1 MGRYTVV
8 QARRACEDSM
18 LGRRD
23 TIEGCCQMLLK
34 FPIDPATSKASL
46 YTSVPQVCPDL
57 PRRRAKA
64 DNVKTHVCASRPLP
78 ELRNTSQKLQ
88 LSLLQNTG

>member
-1 MGRYTVV
+1 
-8 QARRACEDSM
+8 M
-18 LGRRD
+18 LV
-23 TIEGCCQMLLK
+23 K
-34 FPIDPATSKASL
+34 FSIDPATSEASL

-78 ELRNTSQKLQ
+78 GVAQYVPEVAAVVVAEHRIIWHS
-88 LSLLQNTG
+88 SLVAVHVRS